1 MKRVWPVAGVALLAG
16 VVADLL
22 VGADLPGFIAAFS
35 FVGCIVIII
44 GSKRLGK
51 LLLQRREDYYGGPAD
66 A

>member
-1 MKRVWPVAGVALLAG
+1 MTRVWPVAGIALLAG

-22 VGADLPGFIAAFS
+22 VGADVPGFIAVFS
-35 FVGCIVIII
+35 FLGCIVIIL

-51 LLLQRREDYYGGPAD
+51 LLLQRREDYYGDLTD